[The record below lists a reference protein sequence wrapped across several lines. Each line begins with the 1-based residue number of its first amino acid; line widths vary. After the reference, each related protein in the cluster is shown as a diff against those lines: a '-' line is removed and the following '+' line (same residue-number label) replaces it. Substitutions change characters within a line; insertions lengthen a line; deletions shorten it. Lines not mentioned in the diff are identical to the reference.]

1 MTSNEVRQKFLDF
14 FKSKQ
19 HLIVPS
25 APLVLKNDPTLMF
38 VNSGMAPFKDYFLGN
53 AKPTSPRIAD
63 SQKCLRV
70 TGKQNDL
77 EDVGHDTYHHTLFEM
92 LGNWSFGDY
101 FKREAI
107 SWAWELLTEVY
118 KLPKEKLYVSVFG
131 GDEKENLELDTEA
144 EAIWLEFVPKDRII
158 YGSKK
163 DNFWEMGDVG
173 PCGGCSEIHIDLRSD
188 AEMALKA
195 GRDEVNNDH
204 PQVIEIWNLV
214 FMQFERR
221 ANGSLIALPNKHIDT
236 GMGFERLCRA
246 IEGKN
251 SNYDSDVFQPIIQFV
266 ATKAGVKYAENEK
279 TDIALRVVADHIRAI
294 TFTIAD
300 GQLPA
305 SNGAGYVIRRILR
318 RAVRY
323 GYTYLGFT
331 EPFLCQ
337 IVALLATQFK
347 DVFPEIINQQEF
359 ITNVIHEEEK
369 SFLKTLENGLKR
381 LDNYLSHENT
391 SGNASKIIDG
401 KIAFELYDTFGFP
414 EDLTGLIGRENGFS
428 FDKVGFD
435 AEMKIQK
442 DRSRNQQTQEKDD
455 WQIIEESSESVE
467 FVGYDVLT
475 CDAKILRY
483 RTVKEKNKTF
493 YQIVLDKTPF
503 YAESGGQV
511 GDTGT
516 ISFQYQDK
524 NHQLYFSDTKKEN
537 DLIVHFSEDKQFT
550 DFIENYKKACLENT
564 ENDFS
569 VVANVNAEKR
579 QSSQNNHSATHLLQA
594 ALKQVL
600 GNHVAQKGSLVNDEV
615 LRFDFTH
622 FSKVSDEEI
631 TKVENIVNQ
640 KIRENILLDERRKVP
655 IQKAVEELKATALFG
670 EKYGDFVRVITFDA
684 DFSREL
690 CGGTHVKSTGNIGFF
705 KIISEGSVS
714 SGVRR
719 IEAITAQTAE
729 NFVSTQISQNE
740 QVKELLKNPKDVR
753 KALESLLEE
762 KHQLQKQIE
771 KYQIIQTQA
780 EKQTLFSKVQQMTI
794 NGFEVSFVSAVV
806 EVETADQ
813 MKQIAFE
820 MKHQIENEKRSLFL
834 LNVAIIAGK
843 PLISLMISEEFA
855 KANSLH
861 AGNIVKELAKE
872 IKGGGGGQPFYATA
886 GGTDTSGIE
895 RVLVRVSEFLK

>member
-53 AKPTSPRIAD
+53 GTPASVRIAD
-63 SQKCLRV
+63 TQKCLRV
-70 TGKQNDL
+70 TGKHNDL

-118 KLPKEKLYVSVFG
+118 KLPKDRLYVSVFG
-131 GDEKENLELDTEA
+131 GDEKDNMPLDTEA
-144 EAIWLEFVPKDRII
+144 ESIWLEFVTKDKII

-163 DNFWEMGDVG
+163 DNFWEMGATG
-173 PCGGCSEIHIDLRSD
+173 PCGPCSEIHIDLRSD
-188 AEMALKA
+188 EEIAKKG
-195 GRDEVNNDH
+195 GRDLVNNDDA
-204 PQVIEIWNLV
+204 QVIEIWNLV

-246 IEGKN
+246 IESKN

-337 IVALLATQFK
+337 IVALLANQFK

-537 DLIVHFSEDKQFT
+537 DLIVHFSEDKQFM
-550 DFIENYKKACLENT
+550 DFIENYKKACLENPD
-564 ENDFS
+564 NDFS

-600 GNHVAQKGSLVNDEV
+600 GNHVAQKGSLVNDDV

-729 NFVSTQISQNE
+729 NFVSTQIFQNE
-740 QVKELLKNPKDVR
+740 QVKDLLKNPKDVK

-780 EKQTLFSKVQQMTI
+780 EKQTLFSKVQQM
-794 NGFEVSFVSAVV
+794 NVNSFEVSFVSAVV

>member
-14 FKSKQ
+14 FKSKE
-19 HLIVPS
+19 HLIVSS

-38 VNSGMAPFKDYFLGN
+38 VNSGMAPFKDFFLGN
-53 AKPTSPRIAD
+53 GTPASTRIAD
-63 SQKCLRV
+63 TQKCLRV
-70 TGKQNDL
+70 TGKHNDL

-107 SWAWELLTEVY
+107 VWAWELLTEVY

-131 GDEKENLELDTEA
+131 GDEKENIPLDTEA
-144 EAIWLEFVPKDRII
+144 EAIWLEFVSKDKII

-163 DNFWEMGDVG
+163 DNFWEMGATG
-173 PCGGCSEIHIDLRSD
+173 PCGSCSEIHIDLRSE
-188 AEMALKA
+188 AEIALKA

-221 ANGSLIALPNKHIDT
+221 ANGSLIPLPNKHIDT

-246 IEGKN
+246 IEGKS

-266 ATKAGVKYAENEK
+266 ATKSGKKYAENEK

-294 TFTIAD
+294 AFTIAD

-323 GYTYLGFT
+323 GYTYLGFI

-337 IVALLATQFK
+337 IVPLLANQFK
-347 DVFPEIINQQEF
+347 DVFPEIINQQDF
-359 ITNVIHEEEK
+359 IINVIQEEEK

-381 LDNYLSHENT
+381 LDNYLSLENT
-391 SGNASKIIDG
+391 AKVIDG

-414 EDLTGLIGRENGFS
+414 EDLTALIGRENGFS
-428 FDKVGFD
+428 LDKESFDI
-435 AEMKIQK
+435 EMKIQK
-442 DRSRNQQTQEKDD
+442 DRSKNAQIQEKDD
-455 WQIIEESSESVE
+455 WQIIEQNNNEAVE

-475 CDAKILRY
+475 CNSKVLRY
-483 RTVKEKNKTF
+483 RIVKEKNRTF
-493 YQIVLDKTPF
+493 YQVVLDKTPF

-511 GDTGT
+511 GDNGT
-516 ISFQYQDK
+516 ISFEFESKKQ
-524 NHQLYFSDTKKEN
+524 QLYFYDTKKEN
-537 DLIVHFSEDKQFT
+537 DLIVHFSEDKHFL
-550 DFIENYKKACLENT
+550 DFIENYKKAKTAVLSE
-564 ENDFS
+564 
-569 VVANVNAEKR
+569 VHAIKR
-579 QSSQNNHSATHLLQA
+579 QLSQNNHSATHLLQA

-600 GNHVAQKGSLVNDEV
+600 GAHVAQKGSLVNENL

-622 FSKVSDEEI
+622 FSKVTDEELK
-631 TKVENIVNQ
+631 KVEVIVNH
-640 KIRENILLDERRKVP
+640 KIRENILLDERRSVP
-655 IQKAVEELKATALFG
+655 IQQAVDELKATALFG

-729 NFVSTQISQNE
+729 HFVSAQISENE
-740 QVKELLKNPKDVR
+740 AIKELLKNPKDAK
-753 KALESLLEE
+753 KALETLLEE
-762 KHQLQKQIE
+762 RHHLQKQVE
-771 KYQIIQTQA
+771 KYQILQTQA
-780 EKQTLFSKVQQMTI
+780 EKQTLFSKVQQKNI
-794 NGFEVSFVSAVV
+794 NNFEVSFVSSVV
-806 EVETADQ
+806 DVETADQ

-820 MKHQIENEKRSLFL
+820 MKNQIENQVGGFNNLFL
-834 LNVAIIAGK
+834 LNVAVIAGK

-855 KANSLH
+855 KANNLH

-895 RVLVRVSEFLK
+895 RVLARVSEFLK